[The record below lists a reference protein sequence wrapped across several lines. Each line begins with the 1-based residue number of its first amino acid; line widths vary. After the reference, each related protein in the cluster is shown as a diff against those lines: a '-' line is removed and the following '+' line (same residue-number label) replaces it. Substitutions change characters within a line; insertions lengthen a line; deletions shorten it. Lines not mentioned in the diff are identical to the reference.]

1 MNRRDF
7 LKLQAQIVGFTG
19 TILITASCSTTKSG
33 SQPAAVGDDS
43 VMIDIDKVNE
53 RRSMAE
59 YYIQDLTRQFETSP
73 ALLTSWKEEY
83 IAAQS
88 AVNLW
93 IGSIQQALRDGKDP
107 TLTAS
112 YNYRN
117 RYENAVKK
125 SEAFLESS
133 RKLANAGPPKSPEM
147 IALAFSLGSM
157 LWNKYKNYQQ
167 AEREQKAKELDQY
180 YWRSIPS
187 ILKDA

>member
-7 LKLQAQIVGFTG
+7 LKLQAQIAGVTG
-19 TILITASCSTTKSG
+19 TLVLTASCSSTNPGSKSM
-33 SQPAAVGDDS
+33 VEDDS
-43 VMIDIDKVNE
+43 VMIDIDKVKE

-59 YYIQDLTRQFETSP
+59 YYIQDLTKKFETSP
-73 ALLTSWKEEY
+73 ALLTAWKEDY

-93 IGSIQQALRDGKDP
+93 IGSIQQAIRDGKDP
-107 TLTAS
+107 SSSAS
-112 YNYRN
+112 YNYRS

-125 SEAFLESS
+125 SNAFLESS

-157 LWNKYKNYQQ
+157 LWSKYKNYQQ
-167 AEREQKAKELDQY
+167 AEREKKAKELDQY
-180 YWRSIPS
+180 YWRSLES
-187 ILKDA
+187 ILKDD

>member
-1 MNRRDF
+1 MNRRNF
-7 LKLQAQIVGFTG
+7 LKLQAQIVGVTS
-19 TILITASCSTTKSG
+19 TILITASCSSTKSG
-33 SQPAAVGDDS
+33 SKPAVEDDS

-73 ALLTSWKEEY
+73 ALLTGWKEEY

-107 TLTAS
+107 TSSAS
-112 YNYRN
+112 YNYRS
-117 RYENAVKK
+117 RYENAVTK

-180 YWRSIPS
+180 YWRSIAS

>member
-1 MNRRDF
+1 MM
-7 LKLQAQIVGFTG
+7 V
-19 TILITASCSTTKSG
+19 
-33 SQPAAVGDDS
+33 
-43 VMIDIDKVNE
+43 DIDKVNE

-73 ALLTSWKEEY
+73 ALLTGWKEEY

-107 TLTAS
+107 TSTAS
-112 YNYRN
+112 YNYRS
-117 RYENAVKK
+117 RYENAVTK

-180 YWRSIPS
+180 YWRSIAS